1 MTATSKYKLY
11 NKEFFR
17 PPIHMAPQRT
27 FGIAAVYGRRF
38 TLKPVSRTN
47 ELPAN
52 LEQTAKKNHK
62 NSVEDEVTGVSVTL

>member
-1 MTATSKYKLY
+1 
-11 NKEFFR
+11 
-17 PPIHMAPQRT
+17 MAPQRT